1 MFFCV
6 CLKKTQF
13 VSFSKQKNATRKNE
27 SSFFKYY
34 RTLIFFKFC
43 FCFYLFHQKVKKN
56 GTFLLIIWSVLNQS
70 FICFVLW
77 LGWEKHDSFR
87 FYFMNT
93 IMLFSVNVS
102 ILLSIRSFTFLNV
115 FVSFLYRRL
124 FYQRWVTFLASTFA
138 PNFDEGH
145 KECMTGG
152 MQLQNMRNAR
162 QDRGRT

>member
-1 MFFCV
+1 
-6 CLKKTQF
+6 
-13 VSFSKQKNATRKNE
+13 
-27 SSFFKYY
+27 
-34 RTLIFFKFC
+34 
-43 FCFYLFHQKVKKN
+43 
-56 GTFLLIIWSVLNQS
+56 
-70 FICFVLW
+70 
-77 LGWEKHDSFR
+77 
-87 FYFMNT
+87 MNT

-124 FYQRWVTFLASTFA
+124 FYQKWVTFLASTFA

-162 QDRGRT
+162 QDRGRTYGMYDRIGAGHEEFTTGGVQNMRNA